1 MKKILFIR
9 LSSLGDIVLTQSTV
23 QAVRNEFPNAHIH
36 YLTKKA
42 FGPIVNMFNCV
53 DEIHYWENKYSLLK
67 DLKKINFDLAID
79 LHSKLNTF
87 IIKKSINAKRTVTY
101 NKEHFLRRQI
111 VKKRTNKTI
120 SSTVGLY
127 YTALKKIGLDSKVSN
142 PKLFPLNN
150 TEMPEI
156 FSVSKQMK
164 YIGLFP
170 GALHKT
176 KQYPIERLADL
187 IDSVPLEWNCQFL
200 IFGSKAE
207 KDLADELNILTKTK
221 IINLCGELD
230 LQQLVTAID
239 KMDTL
244 ITNDSGPMHIA
255 AALAKPQI
263 AIFGATHP
271 KLGFA
276 PMNKK
281 AVIVSADLECQPCS
295 LHGSKACPLDHFD
308 CMKQIS
314 VVDILKTL
322 KNILKQLN
330 SLKS

>member
-1 MKKILFIR
+1 MKKILIIR

-23 QAVRNEFPNAHIH
+23 QAVRNEFPKAQIH
-36 YLTKKA
+36 YLTKRA
-42 FGPIVNMFNCV
+42 FSPIVEMFECV
-53 DEIHYWENKYSLLK
+53 DEIHYWENKNTILMKLRKLK
-67 DLKKINFDLAID
+67 FDLAID

-87 IIKKSINAKRTVTY
+87 IIKSFINAKQTSTY
-101 NKEHFLRRQI
+101 SKEHLLRRQI
-111 VKKRTNKTI
+111 VKKKTNRTI
-120 SSTVGLY
+120 SSTVDLY
-127 YTALKKIGLDSKVSN
+127 FTALKKIGLDSKMSN

-156 FSVSKQMK
+156 FSVSKK
-164 YIGLFP
+164 VKHIGLFP

-176 KQYPIERLADL
+176 KQYPIKQLAEL
-187 IDSVPLEWNCQFL
+187 IDSVPTEWNCQFL

-207 KDLADELNILTKTK
+207 RYLAEKLNSLTEKK
-221 IINLCGELD
+221 IIDLCGELD
-230 LQQLVTAID
+230 LQQLVTAIN
-239 KMDTL
+239 KMDVV
-244 ITNDSGPMHIA
+244 ISNDSGPMHIA
-255 AALAKPQI
+255 AALSKPQI

-281 AVIVSADLECQPCS
+281 AILLSADLPCQPCS

-308 CMKQIS
+308 CMKQIY

-322 KNILKQLN
+322 KNMLKN
-330 SLKS
+330 